1 MTRKQRRLMMI
12 GIAGIVLVAAAG
24 LVFYALSDRITFFT
38 TPSDIA
44 AKLPEP
50 GQRVRLGGMVEDGS
64 LVKTADGMVEFTVT
78 DGAAAVPVS
87 FRGLLPD
94 LFREGQGVVTE
105 GTVGPDGRFTA
116 DSVLAKHDET
126 YMPREVIDALKEGG
140 MWEGEGATERPTLL
154 EPVAA
159 RPAAQ

>member
-1 MTRKQRRLMMI
+1 MTRKQRRLMTI
-12 GIAGIVLVAAAG
+12 GLAGVVLVAAAG

-50 GQRVRLGGMVEDGS
+50 GQRVRLGGMVEAGS
-64 LVKTADGMVEFTVT
+64 LVKEADGQVAFVVT
-78 DGAAAVPVS
+78 DGAATVPVS
-87 FRGLLPD
+87 YRGLLPD

-105 GTVGPDGRFTA
+105 GTVGPDGHFTA
-116 DSVLAKHDET
+116 DTILAKHDET
-126 YMPREVIDALKEGG
+126 YMPREVVDALKEGG
-140 MWEGEGATERPTLL
+140 MWEGEGGAGPPALA